1 MGKKAFLDFVEGK
14 AIAHIF
20 DVGRNSS
27 RVIET
32 VRIDLEEGLS
42 PERIAAFAD
51 AEESYLSLPL
61 DMLDFRVM
69 ELPFNDMKKIREV
82 MPLELDN
89 IILEGSGSVVFDARI
104 LKGMDE
110 SRILAAYIKKDRL
123 KGLLERLKPLGIDPR
138 IVTSLELSAVLES
151 ASSLEELSGL
161 LLCPPILDEKE
172 RVNYALRETGEAV
185 INLRTGELAYTADT
199 EKTDRSLRWTV
210 LLVALL
216 FMVFFSDMAFRI
228 ITVKKDI
235 ASSREAIRKTYQS
248 LFPADKKV
256 SDELYQLKAHMKE
269 LKVKENSF
277 IGISPLRI
285 LLDLSKLNITGL
297 FLRELNIDRERII
310 LKGECSNL
318 SDVQLLKGKLDGF
331 LTDVTITDA
340 KPGDK
345 GQTAFALAA
354 KGRRAR

>member
-1 MGKKAFLDFVEGK
+1 MGKKVFLDFVEGK

-32 VRIDLEEGLS
+32 VRIDLEGGLS
-42 PERIAAFAD
+42 TERIAAFAD

-69 ELPFNDMKKIREV
+69 ELPFKDMKKIREV

-89 IILEGSGSVVFDARI
+89 IILEGAGSVVFDARI
-104 LKGMDE
+104 LRGMDE

-151 ASSLEELSGL
+151 ASSLEELSRL
-161 LLCPPILDEKE
+161 LLCPLSLDEKE

-185 INLRTGELAYTADT
+185 INLRRGELAYTADT
-199 EKTDRSLRWTV
+199 EKTGRSLRWTV

-235 ASSREAIRKTYQS
+235 ASSRETLRKTYQS
-248 LFPADKKV
+248 LFPGEKKI
-256 SDELYQLKAHMKE
+256 SDELYQLKAHLKE
-269 LKVKENSF
+269 LKDKEASYL
-277 IGISPLRI
+277 GVSPLKL
-285 LLDLSKLNITGL
+285 LLDLTKLNIAGL
-297 FLRELNIDRERII
+297 FFRELNVDRDKII
-310 LKGECSNL
+310 LKGDCNNL
-318 SDVQLLKGKLDGF
+318 SDVQLLKGKLESF

-345 GQTAFALAA
+345 GQTSFALAA
-354 KGRRAR
+354 KGRRSR